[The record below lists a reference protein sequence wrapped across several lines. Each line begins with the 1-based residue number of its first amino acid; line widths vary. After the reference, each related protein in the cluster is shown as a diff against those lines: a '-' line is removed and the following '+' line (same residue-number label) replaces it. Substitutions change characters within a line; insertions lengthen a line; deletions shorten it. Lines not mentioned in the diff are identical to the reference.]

1 MTIWSKRFLQVMNEW
16 ITKPALGEGPGGP
29 PRFVRNNKNNDNN
42 NRVIIEG
49 EKMPKNFE
57 NDKAFPCYLFSAF
70 CNCKTVWNFTAIF
83 LHKSELPNT
92 EMRQLKFSLHATY
105 GTTTIPPQPP
115 ALLCTWIQY
124 PRNLKNCCVSLVV
137 FFSFR

>member
-1 MTIWSKRFLQVMNEW
+1 MVVDRKIHDYVVKKLSAGDEWMNVC
-16 ITKPALGEGPGGP
+16 TKPALGEGPRGPWP

-57 NDKAFPCYLFSAF
+57 NDKAFPCYWLSAF

-83 LHKSELPNT
+83 
-92 EMRQLKFSLHATY
+92 
-105 GTTTIPPQPP
+105 
-115 ALLCTWIQY
+115 CT
-124 PRNLKNCCVSLVV
+124 RVSYQTQ
-137 FFSFR
+137 RWGN